1 MCLNKVAYLQ
11 SSNIIHSNIDMV
23 RAKLYQN
30 HLEYYIIFMNSHNPG
45 FFAGLKLS
53 SQILSPCFQHLMLEL
68 VFNVNRGFYEAV

>member
-11 SSNIIHSNIDMV
+11 SSNILSKTSLAQE
-23 RAKLYQN
+23 AKLYQN

-53 SQILSPCFQHLMLEL
+53 SQILSLFSAFDVTTCFQC
-68 VFNVNRGFYEAV
+68 